1 MKTRGEP
8 ALQGR
13 DPVKS
18 SILPGGCIGDAR
30 WPRVLKMLRDRLVAL
45 LRRIPGFLRAVAN
58 NKKGWHLR
66 VAISLLSL
74 LSANVAFC
82 LDGEAILKALRDRNA
97 DTRRRALES
106 RELAA
111 CYSSDADDKNCPP
124 NPELFKRLNDELM
137 RLLKDPD
144 PSIRKVAAQ
153 YLSVSTDARAI
164 RPLARLLM
172 DHDDR
177 VRAVAANAFVHTSV
191 QDDNIVS
198 DLEKLLRDHNK
209 EVRAGAAMSL
219 MLNGTRKSLDRL
231 KEAYDHE
238 TDSDVKGV
246 FGEAMKYL
254 ANRTQ
259 K

>member
-124 NPELFKRLNDELM
+124 NP
-137 RLLKDPD
+137 
-144 PSIRKVAAQ
+144 
-153 YLSVSTDARAI
+153 
-164 RPLARLLM
+164 
-172 DHDDR
+172 
-177 VRAVAANAFVHTSV
+177 
-191 QDDNIVS
+191 
-198 DLEKLLRDHNK
+198 
-209 EVRAGAAMSL
+209 
-219 MLNGTRKSLDRL
+219 
-231 KEAYDHE
+231 
-238 TDSDVKGV
+238 
-246 FGEAMKYL
+246 
-254 ANRTQ
+254 
-259 K
+259 